1 MRPNK
6 SSPFDVLQP
15 IAPGISWTAP
25 EKSRPWQQPPQLVNV
40 GDVIQ
45 KYMDSFS
52 DPEAISNA
60 IDALETKV
68 PLSVMAQS
76 IMLNHVSEG
85 VHTLDMG
92 ILVMP
97 VLIELLITFA
107 DLSKTDYTVFPD
119 EIEKQNIIPLGIA
132 KLAMKKALEGM
143 QKTVDKTIEEA
154 QETKP
159 TGLMARKQKEVM

>member
-1 MRPNK
+1 VQPNK

-25 EKSRPWQQPPQLVNV
+25 EKSRPWQQPPQLVNI

-45 KYMDSFS
+45 RYMNGFA
-52 DPEAISNA
+52 DPEAMSNA

-76 IMLNHVSEG
+76 IMLNYVSEG

-92 ILVMP
+92 ILIMP
-97 VLIELLITFA
+97 VLIELLVTFA
-107 DLSKTDYTVFPD
+107 NLSKIEYTIFPD
-119 EIEKQNIIPLGIA
+119 EIEKRNIIPLGIA
-132 KLAMKKALEGM
+132 KLAMKKALERM
-143 QKTVDKTIEEA
+143 DNTVEEV